1 MLDERA
7 VPRLPV
13 GVKHRLAQHYGPPI
27 RPWLTTVTKRAA
39 DVAAGWDVELDSF
52 HDGGWT
58 SVLAVG
64 HTRDGQAVIIKL
76 VPSPQRFRSELT
88 ALTHWADD
96 TVGTLLRYDRAQ
108 RALLLRAIGGRAGGA
123 ARPADHQARV
133 AAVLPSLHARP
144 APPTTDLPDLAN
156 HFARDIR
163 PKLLAIR
170 HRGTLGVSVPIGAL
184 VRATEWAL
192 RIEKRAVVL
201 HADLYEVN
209 VLFDATGVPV
219 FIDPRGMRGPAV
231 FDWAFW
237 CAFYSP
243 DGLDNRIALA
253 AKIGRVDP
261 RLVLTWVAVVAL
273 NGLLHQIGT
282 GDQEGARRS
291 LALLRA
297 PAVQSHLRRQS

>member
-1 MLDERA
+1 MIEERA

-39 DVAAGWDVELDSF
+39 EVAAGWDVELDGF

-58 SVLAVG
+58 SALAVG
-64 HTRDGQAVIIKL
+64 HTSDGQAVIIKL
-76 VPSPQRFRSELT
+76 VPSPQRFHSELT

-96 TVGTLLRYDRAQ
+96 AVGTVLQYDRAQ
-108 RALLLRAIGGRAGGA
+108 RAMLLRAIGGRPGGA
-123 ARPADHQARV
+123 ARPADHQNRV
-133 AAVLPSLHARP
+133 AAALPSLHARP
-144 APPTTDLPDLAN
+144 APTTGLLDLSE

-170 HRGTLGVSVPIGAL
+170 HRGTLGVAIPIGAL

-192 RIEKRAVVL
+192 RAQHRPVVL
-201 HADLYEVN
+201 HGDLYEVN
-209 VLFDATGVPV
+209 VLFDTNGAPV

-243 DGLDNRIALA
+243 DGLDDRLALA
-253 AKIGRVDP
+253 TRIGRIDP
-261 RLVLTWVAVVAL
+261 RLALTWVAVVAL
-273 NGLLHQIGT
+273 NGLLHQLAT

-291 LALLRA
+291 LALLRT